1 MKMATQDYQ
10 SRKEFFR
17 DRGARAF
24 NLLSLEGQA
33 NAGAVVIELMRD
45 ALLNEKQKAKLVIM
59 IENAIEEQ
67 LAEGHGA
74 ECDDERSN

>member
-33 NAGAVVIELMRD
+33 NAGVEVIEDME
-45 ALLNEKQKAKLVIM
+45 AFLNEDQIEKLERL
-59 IENAIEEQ
+59 IEAAVERG
-67 LAEGHGA
+67 LAEGLGA
-74 ECDDERSN
+74 EVDA